1 MELKIKR
8 LLVLLLFF
16 AITAPAFGQN
26 CSDYLKY
33 RLATKPFKKN
43 TQSRSAKCLTG
54 KTYRFLLPLTQ
65 GKDYRVSF
73 YASPI
78 FNNDIHFT
86 IIDKGTGE
94 EVLNLPGATEENKAG
109 EIALASFYDDE
120 TGNMIHPFFDFVPE
134 TSTTLEIIIDV
145 KTPEDTKRVYAGCVG
160 VFIQDK
166 ISEQTGFPQQ

>member
-8 LLVLLLFF
+8 LLVLMLFF
-16 AITAPAFGQN
+16 AISFSSYGQN
-26 CSDYLKY
+26 CSDYLKF
-33 RLATKPFKKN
+33 RMATKPYKKN
-43 TQSRSAKCLTG
+43 TQSTSAKCLTG

-65 GKDYRVSF
+65 GKDYHLSF

-78 FNNDIHFT
+78 FNNNINFR

-94 EVLNLPGATEENKAG
+94 EVLDLPGATEENKQG
-109 EIALASFYDDE
+109 EVALASYYDEETDE
-120 TGNMIHPFFDFVPE
+120 MIHPFFIFVPE

-145 KTPEDTKRVYAGCVG
+145 KEPEDTKRVYAGCVG

-166 ISEQTGFPQQ
+166 LSEETGFKQQ